1 MTFAIAGF
9 CRDTGQ
15 FGTAISSSS
24 ICVASRCPFIA
35 PGKGAV
41 LTQNVTNPELG
52 QLGVQLL
59 EEGLDAERVMARL
72 REREE
77 YPEWRQLM
85 VLDGEGRS
93 AVHSGGETLG
103 IHATRPGRDCVAGGN
118 LLADEGVI
126 DAMVAAFESR
136 DGELAER
143 LLAAMDAALAAG
155 GEMGSIHSAGL
166 KVTDSASWPVVDLRV
181 DWHIAPLTELR
192 MIWEHYRPQ
201 RDAYVLR
208 AFRPDESPSYGVPG
222 DDR

>member
-1 MTFAIAGF
+1 MTFSIAGF
-9 CRDTGQ
+9 CRESGQ

-24 ICVASRCPFIA
+24 ICVAARCPFVA
-35 PGKGAV
+35 PGRGAV
-41 LTQNVTNPELG
+41 LTQNVTNPALG
-52 QLGVQLL
+52 QAGVQLL
-59 EEGLDAERVMARL
+59 EEGQDAESALARL
-72 REREE
+72 LEHER
-77 YPEWRQLM
+77 YPEWRQLL

-93 AVHSGGETLG
+93 AVHSGEQTLG

-118 LLADEGVI
+118 LLAAETVI

-155 GEMGSIHSAGL
+155 GEMGPVYSAGL
-166 KVTDSASWPVVDLRV
+166 KVADRASWPVVDLRV

-192 MIWEHYRPQ
+192 MIWDHYLPQ

-208 AFRPDESPSYGVPG
+208 ADRPDQSPSYGVPG

>member
-1 MTFAIAGF
+1 MTFSIAGF
-9 CRDTGQ
+9 CRESGQ

-52 QLGVQLL
+52 QLGVRLL

-72 REREE
+72 LEHEQ
-77 YPEWRQLM
+77 YPEWRQLQ

-93 AVHSGGETLG
+93 AVHSGKETLG
-103 IHATRPGRDCVAGGN
+103 THATRQGRDCVAGGN
-118 LLADEGVI
+118 LLADESVV
-126 DAMVAAFESR
+126 DALVAAFESH

-155 GEMGSIHSAGL
+155 GEMGPVYSAGL
-166 KVTDSASWPVVDLRV
+166 KVTDRASWPVVDLRV

-192 MIWEHYRPQ
+192 MIWEQYRPQ
-201 RDAYVLR
+201 RDTYVLR
-208 AFRPDESPSYGVPG
+208 ADRPDQSPSYGVPG